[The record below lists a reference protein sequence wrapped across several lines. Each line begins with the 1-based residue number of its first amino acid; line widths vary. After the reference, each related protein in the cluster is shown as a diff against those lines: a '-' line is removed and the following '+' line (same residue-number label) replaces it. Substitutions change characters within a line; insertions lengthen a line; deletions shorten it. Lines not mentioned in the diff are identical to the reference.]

1 MRKPLEASVYHS
13 ILRVSLVV
21 CAIVLLFDSGL
32 ISKTTA
38 KLSQGAQQYVATA
51 VGVKVGVA
59 PNEVNVLTA
68 RITELES
75 ELAKRERDIAVNLN
89 ASGGTTSGTNTSTF
103 VLSAIL
109 FILLVLIVLN
119 YILDYL
125 RGRRA
130 APTRPVRVS

>member
-1 MRKPLEASVYHS
+1 MRKSLEASVYHS

-75 ELAKRERDIAVNLN
+75 ELARRERDIAVNLN

-130 APTRPVRVS
+130 EPTRPVRVS